1 MSIRRAARVATACCL
16 AFFPVAG
23 LAQAD
28 CRPAPPDVA
37 RLVEVRAGFH
47 RVEGPL
53 ADFDPCHPSVDLS
66 MPGFLSDRLPGK
78 PPLLIIVHGG
88 NGPGAAE
95 REMARRMNARGVATL
110 LFDAYAMNGF
120 QYRGTPLFLTG
131 VTNESRQ
138 RMILKVSLGAYSWAQ
153 RQERID
159 ASRLFVHGLSN
170 GGSVAL
176 NMAALVDAS
185 RVRVVFAEGL
195 SPTGIGMP
203 DRVKVPVKLVF
214 GRLDNYGGKR
224 EDDWMHTRSDPCA
237 FNRPSPLAAP
247 GTARLCSGLANPEAV
262 TPTPQAWGE
271 AAVTEGQPV
280 EFWFYEEAAH
290 GLLAGSLVKGM
301 RVYGTGPSAQTRYG
315 WTGASAEAAARF
327 VGDMMRAIQATY
339 P

>member
-1 MSIRRAARVATACCL
+1 MSVRRSARDAVACFL
-16 AFFPVAG
+16 ALVPIAG
-23 LAQAD
+23 LAQAN

-110 LFDAYAMNGF
+110 LFDAFAMNGF

-138 RMILKVSLGAYSWAQ
+138 RMIFKVSLGAYSWAK
-153 RQERID
+153 RQEGID
-159 ASRLFVHGLSN
+159 VSRMFVHGLSN
-170 GGSVAL
+170 GGSVAF
-176 NMAALVDAS
+176 NMAAVVGAD
-185 RVRVVFAEGL
+185 RVRMVFAEGL

-203 DRVKVPVKLVF
+203 DHVKVPVKLVF
-214 GRLDNYGGKR
+214 GKLDNYGGKR
-224 EDDWMHTRSDPCA
+224 EDDWMHTRSDPCG

-247 GTARLCSGLANPEAV
+247 GTTRFCSGLANPEAM
-262 TPTPQAWGE
+262 TPSPQAWGE
-271 AAVTEGQPV
+271 AARGRGQPI

-290 GLLAGSLVKGM
+290 GLLAGPLVKGM
-301 RVYGTGPSAQTRYG
+301 RVYGTGPAAQARYG
-315 WTGASAEAAARF
+315 WTGASTEAAARF
-327 VGDMMRAIQATY
+327 TEDMIQAIKATY